1 MPTVWFRRPLS
12 AVRWRS
18 GGSVNDLQILQVGES
33 VERSVVEPSQLVVV
47 EQSVQHHSHGC
58 YKCQTTERLV
68 YNMR

>member
-1 MPTVWFRRPLS
+1 
-12 AVRWRS
+12 
-18 GGSVNDLQILQVGES
+18 VNDLQILQVGES

-68 YNMR
+68 YNM